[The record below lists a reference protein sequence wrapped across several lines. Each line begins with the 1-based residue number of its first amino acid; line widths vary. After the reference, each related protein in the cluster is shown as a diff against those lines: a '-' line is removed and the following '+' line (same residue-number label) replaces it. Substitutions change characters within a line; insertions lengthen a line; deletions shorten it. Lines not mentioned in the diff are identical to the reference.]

1 MVFFVGGDPLAALP
15 TSVKQKFGALLIDL
29 LISRRFSPAFPPLSA
44 VTLRTLRRILEGF
57 DFLILIRA

>member
-29 LISRRFSPAFPPLSA
+29 LISRRFSPAFSLTFCS
-44 VTLRTLRRILEGF
+44 
-57 DFLILIRA
+57 DFENFKENSQEF